1 MDFQK
6 ILDSFVLLLIMGVL
20 SRPFSLIGL
29 ILKEK
34 RHTLKDVCVTIF
46 LCLCSFAM
54 AFMILSAKYEYSFPN
69 LFVETMA
76 ELFIAYCL
84 FTPFEQLYL
93 YMRGGIK
100 NGGIKL
106 STIIAYVVSCVFV
119 VILDAMIKS

>member
-1 MDFQK
+1 
-6 ILDSFVLLLIMGVL
+6 
-20 SRPFSLIGL
+20 
-29 ILKEK
+29 
-34 RHTLKDVCVTIF
+34 
-46 LCLCSFAM
+46 M

-69 LFVETMA
+69 LFVKTMA

-106 STIIAYVVSCVFV
+106 FTIIAYVVSCVFV

>member
-46 LCLCSFAM
+46 LCVCSLAL
-54 AFMILSAKYEYSFPN
+54 AFMILSANSEYSFPN
-69 LFVETMA
+69 LFVKTMA

-84 FTPFEQLYL
+84 FSPFEQLYL